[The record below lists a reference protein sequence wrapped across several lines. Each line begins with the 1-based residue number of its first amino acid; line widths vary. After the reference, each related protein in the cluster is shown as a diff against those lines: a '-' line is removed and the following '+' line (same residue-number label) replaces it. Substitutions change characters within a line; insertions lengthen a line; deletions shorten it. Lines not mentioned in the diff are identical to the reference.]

1 MYACPQNPCLL
12 SQELPSH
19 ARDIPTSATCVGLV
33 GLDCCLMPGLRYLMH
48 QIADSAATSRR
59 PPSGRPMARPRG
71 VFSSAAVSWLGMIG
85 NGGDGGLGGA
95 EGDAS
100 APSSTSTVPLLGH
113 EVLVTQFLLL
123 TTCSISVELMI
134 VVRQLEPI
142 HIAHDR
148 SGRDARRG
156 SIFKREVV
164 GQEAHILLIEKAV
177 RLPISTGK
185 THARLVIAIVLDGKV
200 SLEVEIR

>member
-1 MYACPQNPCLL
+1 
-12 SQELPSH
+12 
-19 ARDIPTSATCVGLV
+19 
-33 GLDCCLMPGLRYLMH
+33 
-48 QIADSAATSRR
+48 
-59 PPSGRPMARPRG
+59 
-71 VFSSAAVSWLGMIG
+71 MIG

-123 TTCSISVELMI
+123 TTCSISVQLMI

-148 SGRDARRG
+148 LGRDARRG

-185 THARLVIAIVLDGKV
+185 THARLAIAIVLDGKV